1 MQVGYLLRNRYLI
14 EKPLSAGGFGKTYI
28 ATDED
33 FPGKP
38 RKVVKHLKPQNSSA
52 KVLEIARRLFETEAK
67 TLANLGTKTDRI
79 PTLYAYF
86 EENQEFYLVQ
96 EFIEGKTLTQELEN
110 RRLSEAETLEVLQE
124 ILTGLETV
132 HSNHVIHRD
141 LKPDNII
148 RRASS
153 NELVL
158 IDFGAVKAVR
168 QATNLQ
174 ISQTISIGTP
184 GYMPSEQGIG
194 NPKLASDVYA
204 AGAIALQCLTG
215 IHPFDLLDPDT
226 SEFKWRH
233 LCQVSD
239 RVANVLHKMVAVS
252 QANRYPN
259 ANEAKKAVD
268 RLITPVSSP
277 PVQPKPTARTVTPQ
291 SSPFNNSPSTT
302 KINQPVKTVTPPLP
316 VINSPQPAKPIK
328 SSVKSFTPTYN
339 NHPFIMIIIWISL
352 AGIVALSQLFKG
364 VDRKPSELSPS
375 QTSSQTETTSSSTDT
390 TVYNTGALSVYEQGK
405 LTTVKTALVMA
416 NAAAKSGEM
425 TKSKKQFDKFQL
437 LWPTVEPMLKAKAG
451 GNYQRID
458 TGINM
463 VKNAMKSTPPDKQK
477 AIEGLNTAIRA
488 LDMRC
493 NQTLNV
499 SQCFLL

>member
-1 MQVGYLLRNRYLI
+1 
-14 EKPLSAGGFGKTYI
+14 
-28 ATDED
+28 
-33 FPGKP
+33 
-38 RKVVKHLKPQNSSA
+38 
-52 KVLEIARRLFETEAK
+52 
-67 TLANLGTKTDRI
+67 
-79 PTLYAYF
+79 
-86 EENQEFYLVQ
+86 
-96 EFIEGKTLTQELEN
+96 
-110 RRLSEAETLEVLQE
+110 
-124 ILTGLETV
+124 
-132 HSNHVIHRD
+132 
-141 LKPDNII
+141 
-148 RRASS
+148 
-153 NELVL
+153 
-158 IDFGAVKAVR
+158 
-168 QATNLQ
+168 
-174 ISQTISIGTP
+174 
-184 GYMPSEQGIG
+184 MPSEQGIG

-239 RVANVLHKMVAVS
+239 RVANVLYKMVAVS

-259 ANEAKKAVD
+259 AKEAKKALD
-268 RLITPVSSP
+268 LLITPVSP
-277 PVQPKPTARTVTPQ
+277 PSVHLKPTARTVTPQ

-328 SSVKSFTPTYN
+328 SSVKSVTPTYN
-339 NHPFIMIIIWISL
+339 NHPFIMITIWISL

-375 QTSSQTETTSSSTDT
+375 QTSSPTGTATSSADT
-390 TVYNTGALSVYEQGK
+390 ATGTGFSMEEKDK
-405 LTTVKTALVMA
+405 LIDVKVALVMA

-437 LWPTVEPMLKAKAG
+437 LWPTVGPMLKAKAG

-477 AIEGLNTAIRA
+477 ATEGLNTAIRA

-493 NQTLNV
+493 NQALNV

>member
-132 HSNHVIHRD
+132 HSSHVIHRD

-239 RVANVLHKMVAVS
+239 RVANVLYKMVAVS

-259 ANEAKKAVD
+259 AKEAKKALD
-268 RLITPVSSP
+268 LLITPVSP
-277 PVQPKPTARTVTPQ
+277 PSVHLKPTARTVTPQ

-328 SSVKSFTPTYN
+328 SSVKSVTPTYS
-339 NHPFIMIIIWISL
+339 NHPFIMITIWISL

-375 QTSSQTETTSSSTDT
+375 QTSSPTGTAPSSTDT
-390 TVYNTGALSVYEQGK
+390 NRYTTRTSLSISEK
-405 LTTVKTALVMA
+405 ARLTPAKTALVMA
-416 NAAAKSGEM
+416 NVAVISAGDM
-425 TKSKKQFDKFQL
+425 TKAKRQFSKFSSI
-437 LWPTVEPMLKAKAG
+437 WPTVEPMLKNKDG
-451 GNYQRID
+451 ENYQRIN

-463 VKNAMKSTPPDKQK
+463 FKTAIKSRPIDKQRARK
-477 AIEGLNTAIRA
+477 GLTEAIKGISDAMDR
-488 LDMRC
+488 
-493 NQTLNV
+493 Q
-499 SQCFLL
+499 